1 MEILFFCF
9 LRYQEFP
16 QTVLKNWFNEAKSK
30 KMHYKGCITTK
41 EVRPSTL
48 RKTSPRSIS
57 SKDGLDF
64 SFRQRTETA
73 QPREEHGFVQ
83 LSKVDLQLSNA
94 AGKENV
100 YE

>member
-1 MEILFFCF
+1 
-9 LRYQEFP
+9 
-16 QTVLKNWFNEAKSK
+16 
-30 KMHYKGCITTK
+30 MHYKGCITTK

-57 SKDGLDF
+57 SKDGFDF
-64 SFRQRTETA
+64 SFGQRTETA